1 MTIRVLVVDD
11 SAVVRQVLCRELAR
25 LPGIE
30 VVGSAAN
37 PYEARERVAELRPD
51 VLTLDVEMPRM
62 DGITFLR
69 KLMEHF
75 PLPVVIVS
83 SLTTKGSRLAL
94 EALDAGAVAVIAKP
108 ESAFSVE
115 SVLVELEQAVRA
127 ASVARVRKRAPSAP
141 RASLALARTSN
152 VILAL
157 GASTGGTRALE
168 DILTA
173 LPPNTPGIVVVQ
185 HMPETF
191 TREFA
196 ERLDGLSRLTIREAQ
211 DGDLV
216 STGTVLIAPGN
227 RHLVVRRTGAS
238 YKVALRDAP
247 RVNRHRPSVDV
258 MFESVADHAGPNAVG
273 AILTGMGGDG
283 AAGLL
288 AMRRAGARTIA
299 QDEKSCVVFGMPREA
314 ILRGA
319 AEHIAPLEKIAGL
332 LLDLVAKGPKA
343 GPETMS
349 VSASGGKS

>member
-127 ASVARVRKRAPSAP
+127 AAVARVKKRAPSAP

-196 ERLDGLSRLTIREAQ
+196 ERLDGLSRLTIREAR

-216 STGTVLIAPGN
+216 STGTVLVAPGN
-227 RHLVVRRTGAS
+227 RHLVVRRSGAS

-258 MFESVADHAGPNAVG
+258 MFESVADHAGANAVG

-283 AAGLL
+283 AEGLL

-332 LLDLVAKGPKA
+332 LLELVAKGPKV
-343 GPETMS
+343 GPEVTS
-349 VSASGGKS
+349 GVGIGGKS

>member
-11 SAVVRQVLCRELAR
+11 SAVVRQVLGRELAR

-108 ESAFSVE
+108 DSAFSVE
-115 SVLVELEQAVRA
+115 AVLVELEQAVRA
-127 ASVARVRKRAPSAP
+127 AAVARVKKRAPAAP

-152 VILAL
+152 VLVAL

-168 DILTA
+168 EILTA

-196 ERLDGLSRLTIREAQ
+196 DRLDGLSRLTIREAR

-216 STGTVLIAPGN
+216 STGTVLVAPGN

-258 MFESVADHAGPNAVG
+258 LFESVADHAGVNAVG

-319 AEHIAPLEKIAGL
+319 VEHIAPLERIAGL
-332 LLDLVAKGPKA
+332 LLDLVAKGPKLEAETSA
-343 GPETMS
+343 GLGNE
-349 VSASGGKS
+349 GKA

>member
-127 ASVARVRKRAPSAP
+127 AAVARVKKRIPSAP

-152 VILAL
+152 MILAI

-168 DILTA
+168 DILTE

-196 ERLDGLSRLTIREAQ
+196 DRLNGLSRLTIREAR

-216 STGTVLIAPGN
+216 STGTVLVAPGN
-227 RHLVVRRTGAS
+227 RHLVVRRSGAS

-258 MFESVADHAGPNAVG
+258 MFESVADHAGANAVG

-332 LLDLVAKGPKA
+332 LLELVAKGPKVGA
-343 GPETMS
+343 E
-349 VSASGGKS
+349 ASSGQVVEGKS

>member
-108 ESAFSVE
+108 DSAFSVE

-127 ASVARVRKRAPSAP
+127 AAVARVKKRVPAAP

-152 VILAL
+152 VIVAL

-168 DILTA
+168 DILTE

-196 ERLDGLSRLTIREAQ
+196 ERLDGLSRLTIREAR

-216 STGTVLIAPGN
+216 STGTVLVAPGN

-258 MFESVADHAGPNAVG
+258 LFESVADHAGANAVG

-319 AEHIAPLEKIAGL
+319 AEHIAPLERIPGL
-332 LLDLVAKGPKA
+332 LLELVAKGPKV
-343 GPETMS
+343 GTE
-349 VSASGGKS
+349 ASSGLGIEGKA

>member
-127 ASVARVRKRAPSAP
+127 AAVARVKKRAPSAP
-141 RASLALARTSN
+141 KASLALARTSN
-152 VILAL
+152 VIVAL

-196 ERLDGLSRLTIREAQ
+196 ERLDGLSRLTIREAK

-216 STGTVLIAPGN
+216 STGTVLVAPGN

-258 MFESVADHAGPNAVG
+258 MFESVADHAGANAVG

-283 AAGLL
+283 AEGLL

-332 LLDLVAKGPKA
+332 LLELVAKGPKV
-343 GPETMS
+343 GPE
-349 VSASGGKS
+349 VASGVGIGGKS